1 MLLIAVKIG
10 NTNLLPPAAFN
21 EFDYGQGCQEGG
33 ATGAFCPGPHS
44 ACGPQK
50 YQYTLIEQSNTLLKQ
65 SLHIFALGPSSSLG
79 YPDYGP
85 SINFKFKS
93 ESFSGAV
100 TSLITYMLVC
110 INVHS
115 LSNNFDEFTLI

>member
-21 EFDYGQGCQEGG
+21 EF
-33 ATGAFCPGPHS
+33 
-44 ACGPQK
+44 
-50 YQYTLIEQSNTLLKQ
+50 
-65 SLHIFALGPSSSLG
+65 
-79 YPDYGP
+79 DYGP

-100 TSLITYMLVC
+100 TSLITYMLVY